1 VAPFATNDDS
11 STTNDDDMILTTT
24 AITSNGGAAMMTND
38 TARPS
43 ELQLHQSGLYVEIKE
58 AAWQLA
64 DAGIDLVDSLV
75 QHIKQGLGMN
85 KMTSTTVLPDGTT
98 AAAAGSA
105 NIWNTGPV

>member
-1 VAPFATNDDS
+1 
-11 STTNDDDMILTTT
+11 
-24 AITSNGGAAMMTND
+24 
-38 TARPS
+38 
-43 ELQLHQSGLYVEIKE
+43 VEIKE

-105 NIWNTGPV
+105 NNMEYWSSLLVPGCFDQIRFDDFLLPRLVMAATAARSHQMMYKGSP